1 MGIKVS
7 QVREIES
14 IFSDHFYCEHN
25 YNIAVAALFTA
36 SFTALAT
43 SLVTAFVQA
52 SVSSR
57 ASSVNTTRTAA
68 STCSLTTTAA
78 ATMGPGPPTPPA
90 QMILTAVTKF
100 RILDMAATEAA
111 DSYKTTMD
119 FPHIM
124 DFLLTM
130 DFPLIMDFPQT
141 MDSPQT
147 MDFPQTMA
155 HLFPVPTAIPATLA
169 ADFPKVA
176 RP

>member
-14 IFSDHFYCEHN
+14 IFSDHFNCEHN
-25 YNIAVAALFTA
+25 FNIAVAALFTA
-36 SFTALAT
+36 SITAFAT
-43 SLVTAFVQA
+43 SVTAFVQA